1 MAIQM
6 RRGAYDDF
14 DPSKMRAG
22 EWAVSTDNET
32 SKQQVWM
39 CFAPGIVKRIGTFE
53 DFDVEIRILFQSYM
67 DDISNSVNTARGYAN
82 TATTQASNAAASAT
96 NAKVSETNAA
106 NSRKTAQSYAVGG
119 TQSRAGED
127 TDNAKYYSQQASASK
142 TAAAT
147 SAANAKASET
157 NAANK
162 SSSASTSASN
172 AAKSESNAKTYATT
186 ATSKAS
192 EAFASATT
200 ATAKA
205 NEAKA
210 SATSASTSATNA
222 KTSET
227 NAKTSENE
235 SQKYAEQAKSV
246 SESLSGALK
255 PKRTINFADLPSTAD
270 ANSGDMY
277 NIIDQF
283 VTTTDF
289 IEGSGN
295 IIPAGSNVYLTIDRY
310 WDVLAGTP
318 VTGVKGSSESIYRR
332 GNVNIT
338 KANVGLGNVGNFKAV
353 STVANQ
359 GLSDAEKANA
369 RNNIGA
375 GTSSFSGNYNDLSN
389 KPISKYNAS
398 ANYSYG
404 NIVDYNNKF
413 YRMIMKPASGT
424 TGMIKNII
432 PTNTTYWKEITI
444 TDLAKEMSDAT
455 NIMTSLTASTFD
467 FSNIGVTGETKYTVE
482 ESLSQIVTA
491 LSTLNGNL
499 NSKSNIGHTHDD
511 RYQKLLVR
519 EKQSFSITVSPQ
531 GNTSYEKVFTKTGYT
546 PIITVATL
554 GSYGD
559 KASLNQAWDIASG
572 YAKCYGYVGYWGTDS
587 NCNIWVEIQ
596 ILWVKN

>member
-22 EWAVSTDNET
+22 EWAVSTDSET

-53 DFDVEIRILFQSYM
+53 DFDVEIKILFQSYM
-67 DDISNSVNTARGYAN
+67 NDISNSVNAARGYAD
-82 TATTQASNAAASAT
+82 TATTQAGNASTSAT
-96 NAKVSETNAA
+96 NAKTSETNAA

-142 TAAAT
+142 TAAA
-147 SAANAKASET
+147 
-157 NAANK
+157 
-162 SSSASTSASN
+162 
-172 AAKSESNAKTYATT
+172 
-186 ATSKAS
+186 
-192 EAFASATT
+192 ASA
-200 ATAKA
+200 
-205 NEAKA
+205 
-210 SATSASTSATNA
+210 
-222 KTSET
+222 T

-255 PKRTINFADLPSTAD
+255 PKRTISFADLPSTAD

-277 NIIDQF
+277 NISDQF
-283 VTTTDF
+283 TTTADF

-318 VTGVKGSSESIYRR
+318 VTGVKGSSENIYRR

-359 GLSDAEKANA
+359 GLSDTEKANA
-369 RNNIGA
+369 RKNIGA

-389 KPISKYNAS
+389 RPISKYNAS

-413 YRMIMKPASGT
+413 YRMIMKPTSGT

-444 TDLAKEMSDAT
+444 TDLAKEMSDAA

-467 FSNIGVTGETKYTVE
+467 FSNIGVTGGTKYTVE
-482 ESLSQIVTA
+482 ESLSQIATA

-499 NSKSNIGHTHDD
+499 NW
-511 RYQKLLVR
+511 
-519 EKQSFSITVSPQ
+519 KQ
-531 GNTSYEKVFTKTGYT
+531 
-546 PIITVATL
+546 
-554 GSYGD
+554 
-559 KASLNQAWDIASG
+559 
-572 YAKCYGYVGYWGTDS
+572 VGYSTKGSVITLPTTDFKELLLILNAPDGSSYSFNYPKALADAFTLYPTSGGYMNGATYLVNLKLDKTIAKIDRVNINGQDFTDS
-587 NCNIWVEIQ
+587 SSLYVFC
-596 ILWVKN
+596 K